1 MAAAERLQRGFI
13 MITIGVEG
21 YRTVAILLGIA
32 LLLSFYA
39 LHRARLYGHRLQEK
53 YFKLAGAANIYIFEY
68 DIRKDILH
76 LSQPCAELFGLD
88 LHIEHYMEQ
97 ARRLEDHRLE
107 RASAYFDAAMALQDT
122 AAQVKIPLADNSLGV
137 FQVNNEFIY
146 DRHNRLESIIGLFA
160 DVTRDFHQK
169 EKLAAKAQVDAL
181 TKVYNS
187 GTVRRMLTEA
197 MDGAANGQAALL
209 ILDVDHFKAVNDSLG
224 HQAGDKALQL
234 VARSL
239 KAVLRCTDI
248 IGRLGGDEFC
258 VYLAD
263 IPSYEFVCEICGHI
277 NAAVTEG
284 IRQENI
290 AMNIT
295 VSIGGTVLRPTD
307 DFEAAY
313 ARADV
318 SLYEAK
324 KLGRNTFV
332 VGK

>member
-1 MAAAERLQRGFI
+1 
-13 MITIGVEG
+13 MITIGAEG

-39 LHRARLYGHRLQEK
+39 LHRARLYSQRLQEK
-53 YFKLAGAANIYIFEY
+53 YFKLAGTANIYIFEY

-76 LSQPCAELFGLD
+76 LSQPCAELFGLK

-97 ARRLEDHRLE
+97 ARRAEDHRLE

-137 FQVNNEFIY
+137 FQASNEFIY
-146 DRHNRLESIIGLFA
+146 DRHNKLESIIGLFA
-160 DVTRDFHQK
+160 DVTRDFQQQ
-169 EKLAAKAQVDAL
+169 EKLAAKAQMDAL

-187 GTVRRMLTEA
+187 GTVRRLLTEA
-197 MDGAANGQAALL
+197 MDGAVSGQAALL

-224 HQAGDKALQL
+224 HQTGDKVLQL

-239 KAVLRCTDI
+239 KAVLRCADI
-248 IGRLGGDEFC
+248 VGRLGGDEFC

-263 IPSYEFVCEICGHI
+263 IPSYDFACEICSRI
-277 NAAVTEG
+277 NAAVTEE
-284 IRQENI
+284 ICQEGI
-290 AMNIT
+290 AMKIT
-295 VSIGGTVLRPTD
+295 VSIGGTVLRPAD